1 MKLLLQLLFINGR
14 RNAGTFACLFLLDA
28 FLQHK
33 RGEMKG
39 NFSAAQRRTAACCDV
54 ITLEQSWGQDPQ
66 MHLAK
71 QPTYLWRGTVK
82 DFCCLYILLKCALGS
97 ILEARFT
104 GIQQYLAVPFTPSR
118 KETRKN
124 KLVSSLCSYSLSS
137 VWSAPWGK
145 SQGFE
150 RSVSKH
156 WEQTLSICK
165 NRRAYS

>member
-1 MKLLLQLLFINGR
+1 MKLLLQLLFIDGR
-14 RNAGTFACLFLLDA
+14 RCAGTFACLFLLDA

-54 ITLEQSWGQDPQ
+54 ITLEQSWGRDPQ

-71 QPTYLWRGTVK
+71 QLTYLWRGTEK
-82 DFCCLYILLKCALGS
+82 DFCYLYIRALGS

-118 KETRKN
+118 EETRKN
-124 KLVSSLCSYSLSS
+124 KPVSSLCGYSLSS

-150 RSVSKH
+150 CSVSKH